1 MDITEAADLARRVRH
16 LYHQIE
22 EAKEGS
28 PWGVKDDMLGLVNDV
43 GTLSRLVMATEG
55 RWAPGGD
62 LDAQLKGKLA
72 ECLWWVLVL
81 ADRGRR
87 RRDPPAGAVRP
98 PAAPAASRRSCSRAG
113 GRRHR
118 GPGYGGGDGQLVRR
132 ADIER
137 LVGGLLPLNGRC
149 R

>member
-1 MDITEAADLARRVRH
+1 MSTPMDLTQAAELARRVRG
-16 LYHQIE
+16 LYHQLE

-81 ADRGRR
+81 ADRTGV
-87 RRDPPAGAVRP
+87 DL
-98 PAAPAASRRSCSRAG
+98 AAAYASTMG
-113 GRRHR
+113 
-118 GPGYGGGDGQLVRR
+118 
-132 ADIER
+132 DIEAHLEGSVER
-137 LVGGLLPLNGRC
+137 LGEPPSRP
-149 R
+149 

>member
-81 ADRGRR
+81 ADRTGIDLADAYATTMGDIETHLLGSVGLLG
-87 RRDPPAGAVRP
+87 DPGS
-98 PAAPAASRRSCSRAG
+98 PAA
-113 GRRHR
+113 
-118 GPGYGGGDGQLVRR
+118 
-132 ADIER
+132 
-137 LVGGLLPLNGRC
+137 
-149 R
+149 